1 MLIYICVTILQEDVR
16 GFVLLSG
23 IFFVYLNYRNETIEL
38 LVKTNL
44 IVLLGIWKAVINIDD
59 LFDDSK

>member
-1 MLIYICVTILQEDVR
+1 MLIYICATISQEDVR

-23 IFFVYLNYRNETIEL
+23 VFSVYLNYRNETIEL

-44 IVLLGIWKAVINIDD
+44 IVLLGIWEAVINIDD

>member
-1 MLIYICVTILQEDVR
+1 MLIYICATILQEDVR